1 MIKRLF
7 LTIPFQTSQVCILQV
22 HAKPAKPRSILSIP
36 LDNHLSLWYL
46 EGGGEGMSKNKNGT
60 KNGTK
65 ARNLST
71 KKVLVVCQK
80 CQKEFV
86 AETTTKP
93 PKYCENC
100 RKNTTWKVIGYED
113 TKYGKVRVEERNGK
127 VRKILVE

>member
-7 LTIPFQTSQVCILQV
+7 LTIPLQTSQLCSLKFTQNQLNQS
-22 HAKPAKPRSILSIP
+22 KSSQPP

-46 EGGGEGMSKNKNGT
+46 GGGGEGMGKGKE
-60 KNGTK
+60 GTK
-65 ARNLST
+65 ARNVST
-71 KKVLVVCQK
+71 KKVLIVCQK

-86 AETTTKP
+86 AETATKP
-93 PKYCENC
+93 PKYCEDC

-113 TKYGKVRVEERNGK
+113 TKYGKVRIEERNGK